1 MKSPPKQ
8 DAPQLLP
15 PSRIT
20 GIFHCIPVLVQEES
34 ALVHRQLIQDPLRV
48 ERILALGRLGAHGVI
63 VTRWEGHG
71 PAVACVLKLVLGQRA
86 DVGGATALRALPAKC
101 TAKLRTVRATMAMA
115 ARAMIPGMVIGLRS
129 GKAVCRSGLAE
140 AVPTAGD
147 PGGGDRLVFAVP
159 GDQQPGGDVES
170 QADAGEQSQRGDD
183 DADERDVR
191 VQVTG

>member
-48 ERILALGRLGAHGVI
+48 ERILALGWLGAHGLI

-71 PAVACVLKLVLGQRA
+71 PAVVACAHATIGHDHQRL
-86 DVGGATALRALPAKC
+86 TAE
-101 TAKLRTVRATMAMA
+101 VRHN
-115 ARAMIPGMVIGLRS
+115 G
-129 GKAVCRSGLAE
+129 
-140 AVPTAGD
+140 PT
-147 PGGGDRLVFAVP
+147 
-159 GDQQPGGDVES
+159 
-170 QADAGEQSQRGDD
+170 
-183 DADERDVR
+183 
-191 VQVTG
+191 